1 MGFSY
6 REHPQIT
13 CKILDFCI
21 PILGKSPPHP
31 IRPKDCRPHA
41 RHGGARRGADADAT
55 GAWARPAARHGG
67 AELRTAAVHAMV
79 GAVQAMGHGG
89 AVGWGHGGPWGR
101 VAVRW
106 DGGAWEGGEAPARP
120 TPPGR
125 EVHAPLAHELHA
137 PGVLRGEGG

>member
-6 REHPQIT
+6 REHPQIA

-55 GAWARPAARHGG
+55 GAWARPAARGPTGCAPWG

-89 AVGWGHGGPWGR
+89 AVGGL
-101 VAVRW
+101 
-106 DGGAWEGGEAPARP
+106 GAWRAMGPRPCGGMEGMGCNKYK
-120 TPPGR
+120 
-125 EVHAPLAHELHA
+125 
-137 PGVLRGEGG
+137 